1 MSDGAVRL
9 AIDGRV
15 ASIVFD
21 RPDAR
26 NAMTWA
32 MYDQLEAACTRLSGG
47 RAVDVAV
54 FRGAGESFVAGTDIG
69 QFAAFAGAEDGIAY
83 ERRIDAAIA
92 AIEQL
97 PMPTLAVLRGPAMGG
112 GLMIA
117 TACDLRIAAPD
128 ARFGAPIARTVGNC
142 LSMANMARLVAALG
156 PTTVKRVLLLA
167 ETLDAVQAAGLGFV
181 EMVPDDRLDARAE
194 EICRRLGESAPL
206 TMRASREA
214 IRRLTVENLPSGD
227 DLIRSVYGSGDFK
240 AGVEAFIAKR
250 RPVWHGR

>member
-1 MSDGAVRL
+1 MSDGAVHLR
-9 AIDGRV
+9 IDGSV

-26 NAMTWA
+26 NALTWA
-32 MYDQLEAACTRLSGG
+32 MYDQLDAACARLAND
-47 RAVDVAV
+47 RAVDVAM
-54 FRGAGESFVAGTDIG
+54 FRGAGESFVAGTDIA
-69 QFAAFAGAEDGIAY
+69 QFAAFSGAEDGIAY
-83 ERRIDAAIA
+83 ERRIDATIA

-97 PMPTLAVLRGPAMGG
+97 PMPTVAVIRGAAMGG

-117 TACDLRIAAPD
+117 AACDIRVATPD

-142 LSMANMARLVAALG
+142 LSMANMARLLAAFG
-156 PTTVKRVLLLA
+156 PAAVKRILLLA
-167 ETLDAVQAAGLGFV
+167 ETLTAAEAFALGFV
-181 EMVPDDRLDARAE
+181 EVFAEGEIDGRAR

-206 TMRASREA
+206 TMRACREA
-214 IRRLTVENLPSGD
+214 IRRLTVEDLPLGN
-227 DLIRSVYGSGDFK
+227 DLIRSVYGSEDFK